1 MNTYQKEQFDT
12 ITDVVHQI
20 GKLPLQEVQA
30 LRDLAAEYLQ
40 FRKRVAGFL
49 KENFSLACTKK
60 CYESRLSACCS
71 KEGIITFFA
80 DVVIN
85 ILFCSQEEVQQLLSV
100 LKKENT
106 GFKCI
111 YLGDNG
117 CLWRVKPIVCEMF
130 ICDQAKTQIFGN
142 NTRAQSHWES
152 LEKERKHYT
161 WPDRPVLFDRLE
173 ALFLDYGT
181 ASPLMYCH
189 NSPGLLRVKQKAKLN
204 TDIKRT

>member
-12 ITDVVHQI
+12 ITDVVIQI

-40 FRKRVAGFL
+40 FRKRVESFL
-49 KENFSLACTKK
+49 KENFGSACTKK

-80 DVVIN
+80 DIVIN
-85 ILFCSQEEVQQLLSV
+85 VLSVSQEEVQHLLSV
-100 LKKENT
+100 LMKENT
-106 GFKCI
+106 GYKCI

-130 ICDQAKTQIFGN
+130 ICDQAKSQIFN
-142 NTRAQSHWES
+142 NNPRASRQWAS
-152 LEKERKHYT
+152 LEKERKQYT
-161 WPDRPVLFDRLE
+161 WPDRPVLFDHLE

-181 ASPLMYCH
+181 TSPLMYCH

-204 TDIKRT
+204 TDV